1 MDSAVPVLA
10 VDVMEMD
17 ARYPWMCPVLLF
29 SIETKYQWA
38 RKK

>member
-1 MDSAVPVLA
+1 MDSAALLLA

-29 SIETKYQWA
+29 SIEVKHQWA
-38 RKK
+38 RQ